1 MTSLL
6 LLCWIL
12 LYSGVH
18 VTLESLIKDS
28 ELKSTIKD
36 LVRGSGRSHP
46 VGENEVQVNEESV
59 ATTEK
64 QQVATWVVTRLNG
77 VPQKEIPMVR

>member
-1 MTSLL
+1 M
-6 LLCWIL
+6 

-36 LVRGSGRSHP
+36 LVRESGRSHP

-64 QQVATWVVTRLNG
+64 QQVTTGKEELLVVTQLNG
-77 VPQKEIPMVR
+77 VPQKEIPVVH

>member
-1 MTSLL
+1 M
-6 LLCWIL
+6 

-64 QQVATWVVTRLNG
+64 QQVTTGKEELLVVTQLNG
-77 VPQKEIPMVR
+77 VPQKEIPVVH

>member
-1 MTSLL
+1 M
-6 LLCWIL
+6 
-12 LYSGVH
+12 
-18 VTLESLIKDS
+18 TLESLIKDS

-64 QQVATWVVTRLNG
+64 QLVATWVVTRLKG
-77 VPQKEIPMVR
+77 VPQKEIPMVH

>member
-1 MTSLL
+1 M
-6 LLCWIL
+6 
-12 LYSGVH
+12 
-18 VTLESLIKDS
+18 TLESLIKDS

-46 VGENEVQVNEESV
+46 VGENEVQVNESV

-64 QQVATWVVTRLNG
+64 QQVATGVVTQLNG
-77 VPQKEIPMVR
+77 VPQKEIPVVH